1 MWAPAREEGSEISV
15 VSIHLDYAASTLE
28 YFFSWALELTW
39 DWQQVPAAYTVKLV
53 VFLPWSSL
61 AEAVPFQTTVS
72 IHERGEVMVAEMV

>member
-53 VFLPWSSL
+53 VFLP
-61 AEAVPFQTTVS
+61 
-72 IHERGEVMVAEMV
+72 